1 MLGSSHDPVT
11 SASVSLRV
19 IDAAAR
25 HVLRGTFALPFRV
38 LTAVPR
44 KLSGG
49 GGASGQTSGSSALQ
63 KNLLTSASGQH
74 SDHHLKA
81 TTKRAFVSSPEDAD
95 AAATMMFAHLR
106 RPGQPFVTPDAVG
119 DFIEPDRVEEV
130 RNFPTE
136 HTPPLRLPIL
146 VLTKGRLLP
155 LTVYAYTSRPTDTF
169 LSSRGQAFLLI
180 GGADSGVA
188 ALAETNIATA
198 MRKIYEQR
206 EACSKT
212 LANTAGL
219 VRNVG
224 RLLSTLLGIIAV
236 FVSLGI
242 FRVDV
247 ANLWLVFSSGSCCI
261 SQIPP
266 TVCPYSSCEGTS
278 TTRRDYSLGL
288 LP

>member
-1 MLGSSHDPVT
+1 MHE
-11 SASVSLRV
+11 
-19 IDAAAR
+19 AR
-25 HVLRGTFALPFRV
+25 RKVAQVEARAQPFALPFRV

-130 RNFPTE
+130 RNFPTQ

-146 VLTKGRLLP
+146 VLTKGRLYL
-155 LTVYAYTSRPTDTF
+155 
-169 LSSRGQAFLLI
+169 
-180 GGADSGVA
+180 
-188 ALAETNIATA
+188 
-198 MRKIYEQR
+198 
-206 EACSKT
+206 
-212 LANTAGL
+212 
-219 VRNVG
+219 
-224 RLLSTLLGIIAV
+224 
-236 FVSLGI
+236 
-242 FRVDV
+242 
-247 ANLWLVFSSGSCCI
+247 
-261 SQIPP
+261 
-266 TVCPYSSCEGTS
+266 
-278 TTRRDYSLGL
+278 
-288 LP
+288 

>member
-1 MLGSSHDPVT
+1 MGPARGGDHRAGAFAEQGTSYFQSPHSAYLIAHTRSAKGALRPEGRIPSDCYHDC
-11 SASVSLRV
+11 LRN
-19 IDAAAR
+19 
-25 HVLRGTFALPFRV
+25 TNP
-38 LTAVPR
+38 
-44 KLSGG
+44 S
-49 GGASGQTSGSSALQ
+49 
-63 KNLLTSASGQH
+63 
-74 SDHHLKA
+74 
-81 TTKRAFVSSPEDAD
+81 
-95 AAATMMFAHLR
+95 
-106 RPGQPFVTPDAVG
+106 
-119 DFIEPDRVEEV
+119 
-130 RNFPTE
+130 
-136 HTPPLRLPIL
+136 
-146 VLTKGRLLP
+146 
-155 LTVYAYTSRPTDTF
+155 YTSRPTDTF

-266 TVCPYSSCEGTS
+266 TVCP
-278 TTRRDYSLGL
+278 
-288 LP
+288 